1 MRSVLRVATGNAV
14 INLISLANGV
24 LFTGFLSRLVTVEN
38 FAAWSWINSA
48 VGICAISD
56 MYLLLFIQNLIT
68 RNFVLGKRKF
78 ADFMFRS
85 MFILQLLFA
94 AILGA
99 FVVVC
104 LEFVRENK
112 TLGYEDGGLLFLFV
126 VALAAQLLSQ
136 ALGIFGA
143 YYSGRGDSDKSNLM
157 LLIKSIAQNILIIFC
172 CYVGASFEVSVLLF
186 FISGPLFLALHYA
199 KGNAHYRPHAFQL
212 KWRHIRWVLAYLWRR
227 AKLPVWG
234 TLRVVDAVRNN
245 IPLVLGYFA
254 LNSTSI
260 ADYVFVSRLNVVALT
275 VASGVFGS
283 FIPKIVSMQIKN
295 DKDELT
301 KVVIKGVVVTTV
313 LGLAYCLAM
322 LLMADRITSIWAGR
336 EVLLASSFV
345 LAVALSGVVQ
355 VIQSLLWNV
364 VIGLNDIKALL
375 KSSFLACVVTV
386 GVLVV
391 SIHTIDANALPISVF
406 SGSVAFCIFAIAS
419 VRSLSRNNSQ
429 PIKPKVLSC

>member
-1 MRSVLRVATGNAV
+1 MRSILQVATGNAV

-48 VGICAISD
+48 VGLCAISD

-94 AILGA
+94 AVLGG
-99 FVVVC
+99 FVVVF
-104 LEFVRENK
+104 LGFIRESRS
-112 TLGYEDGGLLFLFV
+112 LGYEDGGLLFLFV
-126 VALAAQLLSQ
+126 VALATQLLSQ

-157 LLIKSIAQNILIIFC
+157 LLTKAITQNILIIFS
-172 CYVGASFEVSVLLF
+172 CYVGVSFDVSVLLF
-186 FISGPLFLALHYA
+186 FISGPLLLALHYA

-212 KWRHIRWVLAYLWRR
+212 RWRHIRWVLAYLWRR

-234 TLRVVDAVRNN
+234 ALRIVDAVRNN

-283 FIPKIVSMQIKN
+283 FVPKIVSMQIKN
-295 DKDELT
+295 DKGELA
-301 KVVIKGVVVTTV
+301 KVIAKGVVVTTI

-322 LLMADRITSIWAGR
+322 LLIADRITSIWAGR

-375 KSSFLACVVTV
+375 RASFLACVVTV

-406 SGSVAFCIFAIAS
+406 SGSVAFCTFAIAS
-419 VRSLSRNNSQ
+419 VRSLSRKSSE
-429 PIKPKVLSC
+429 PIKHNVLSC